1 MANQPSSRKWIIEP
15 IVTEEAI
22 ISIDDQVAAR
32 LARLSIVLADIG
44 GTIGVVAERELVEEP
59 DRYETVRVIIRW
71 ESFAPARRPRP
82 VAKQELEVAEEP
94 EAESPE
100 PAEEPEPEPAAA

>member
-44 GTIGVVAERELVEEP
+44 GTIGVVAGSSHEELW
-59 DRYETVRVIIRW
+59 IQGGFIR
-71 ESFAPARRPRP
+71 
-82 VAKQELEVAEEP
+82 AEWNY
-94 EAESPE
+94 
-100 PAEEPEPEPAAA
+100 